1 MTEVEEAS
9 EEEESE
15 NEHPTR
21 GPNKKYVVIHT
32 FKNMEE
38 AKLEFTKEKR
48 IENKQVLGRSS
59 ALTQILTVIW

>member
-1 MTEVEEAS
+1 MAEVEEVDAHYSAS

-15 NEHPTR
+15 NEQVVLPTR

-38 AKLEFTKEKR
+38 A
-48 IENKQVLGRSS
+48 
-59 ALTQILTVIW
+59 